1 MSNGDV
7 TKWVNVEY
15 LEKLARLCRGTD
27 SRQLEGSINHVNEA
41 NIILM
46 FSNAPFQELEQM
58 LIEYYRVDSDWKRDP
73 VRERIEDLASRL
85 VEAVEYMASGERAST
100 N

>member
-27 SRQLEGSINHVNEA
+27 SRQFEGSINHVNEA

-46 FSNAPFQELEQM
+46 FSNAPFHELEQM
-58 LIEYYRVDSDWKRDP
+58 LILQSRFRLEAGSS
-73 VRERIEDLASRL
+73 ERKNRGLGIKIS
-85 VEAVEYMASGERAST
+85 
-100 N
+100 